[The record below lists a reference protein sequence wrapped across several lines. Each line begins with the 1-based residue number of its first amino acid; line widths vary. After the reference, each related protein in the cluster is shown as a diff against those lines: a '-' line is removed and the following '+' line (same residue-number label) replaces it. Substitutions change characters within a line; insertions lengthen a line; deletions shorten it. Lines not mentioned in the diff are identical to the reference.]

1 MINNRQFGGGGT
13 VSLSVICLLVQTKCS
28 NLNKVSACN
37 APTLATDS
45 LLQTIELNLQ
55 SLKRERGKQLSRDP
69 LSHHTNPLDLEDEL
83 RWKAICFVGFLLHW
97 KAYLWGRP

>member
-37 APTLATDS
+37 APTL
-45 LLQTIELNLQ
+45 LLQPDIHMKLETRA
-55 SLKRERGKQLSRDP
+55 RETLLSRFP
-69 LSHHTNPLDLEDEL
+69 LSSHTNPLDLEDEL
-83 RWKAICFVGFLLHW
+83 RWKAICFACFLLQR
-97 KAYLWGRP
+97 KA